1 MQGLVLLMSLLLLFV
16 VLGLTSKEITGPV
29 RLLMTAAIVIVSGW
43 FLLF

>member
-29 RLLMTAAIVIVSGW
+29 RLLMTAAIVLVTGW
-43 FLLF
+43 YLIF